1 MQQYIYIS
9 YNMEIYLW
17 SLLYGK
23 DTLITSPNLI
33 IQGPVREKKNTILF
47 VSDA

>member
-1 MQQYIYIS
+1 
-9 YNMEIYLW
+9 MEIYVQ

-33 IQGPVREKKNTILF
+33 IQGPTREKENTILF
-47 VSDA
+47 ISDA